1 MKRQHNLKNT
11 DIYIPNWDIE
21 YLFIGTFNPENHIK
35 VPYYYGREKNQT
47 WKILS
52 EIFRSKLNSNEK
64 LDPNEE
70 IFLTTIKRLK
80 IACIDMIDSIEFDEN
95 LVNREDIDG
104 NGYSDK
110 AIINKKIKR
119 NYNIVLINQLI
130 KKNKNIKVFS
140 TWGKGPKLKNWT
152 QEVAKIETQI
162 INLCSPSLAD
172 RIPKE
177 QKLQDWKN
185 KITI

>member
-1 MKRQHNLKNT
+1 
-11 DIYIPNWDIE
+11 
-21 YLFIGTFNPENHIK
+21 
-35 VPYYYGREKNQT
+35 
-47 WKILS
+47 
-52 EIFRSKLNSNEK
+52 
-64 LDPNEE
+64 
-70 IFLTTIKRLK
+70 
-80 IACIDMIDSIEFDEN
+80 MIDSIEFDEN

-162 INLCSPSLAD
+162 INLCSPRLTLANCVQLINADKSISLGQSSIVIALKPSK
-172 RIPKE
+172 RLIPSSDTRLEVFSIVNSTKFG
-177 QKLQDWKN
+177 N
-185 KITI
+185 KSTNSIKFFFLKPDK